1 VISDNASDDDYGSY
15 VEALADPRIVY
26 RRQPR
31 PVPVSENWKQA
42 LSLATG
48 DYVLMLGD
56 DDALAPRF
64 SDIVLPHL
72 ESDRPDLAY
81 LAAYHYCYPGVVPD
95 APAGYFAAVISEFLR
110 GDPEAFCLTRPYARD
125 LAASVLDFRH
135 RFNYNAQHF
144 VLKKE
149 FLESFDSAGGV
160 YQSPYPD
167 FFAAVLIFYRAR
179 SILVLPRNA
188 VVIGISP
195 KSFGAYY
202 FSSRQKEGYRFLDN
216 ESIDPAVAE
225 FVQQASL
232 PGDMNNTN
240 WLVAAEMARRALP
253 PGSLP
258 EVNLQRY
265 AAIQLNS
272 LLREKYVNGVPLDAE
287 IAEMRRRLPFLRR
300 IRFGFLQSVLALMQR
315 RSKEFVLHMIL
326 AAEREVGQYPGDS
339 YRLADIGVHKSIMDA
354 LAWLQR
360 TGLERISA
368 DGQPAEAQ
376 GSFKTEFLRYGGML
390 VRALFP
396 GNADQI
402 ISVLQRGPAGVLRA
416 VARRIR
422 QLAGMPVAP
431 LPVRHPGTPPDPSL
445 LRIVVTRGSASYM
458 LAVEEFDDFEFANG
472 DRLAIVPPDLA
483 GRLLRT
489 PEGDAHIRAADG
501 SGIRVPATME
511 LADFMGYQVPAHLAR
526 LTGAGIETFAELGE
540 AHVANYRKYVGL
552 ESGMSFL
559 EIGSGIGRDAFQL
572 IGELGPAGSYV
583 GIDVQRESIAWC
595 RTNISRAHPNFRFV
609 HFDAAHELHNP
620 YGAKTT
626 MDFPLPAPDR
636 SIDRVAMQSVLTH
649 IFEAEVLHYLREI
662 ARVLKADGLAYVT
675 FLLYSDEIVAASR
688 KNRLTKYGLRFEHK
702 YADGCYVDNP
712 QYPTGGVAYTAEA
725 MQRMIGRAGLR
736 LARPF
741 LKGRWSGYH
750 ADPDDDGQ
758 DVAILAPAEGG
769 RIPA

>member
-1 VISDNASDDDYGSY
+1 MISDNASDDDYGSY
-15 VEALADPRIVY
+15 VDALADPRIVY
-26 RRQPR
+26 YRQRR
-31 PVPVSENWKQA
+31 PVPVSDNWKQA

-64 SDIVLPHL
+64 SDIVIPHL

-110 GDPEAFCLTRPYARD
+110 GDPEAFCLARPYARE

-144 VLKKE
+144 VLKRA
-149 FLESFDSAGGV
+149 FLETFDPMGGI

-167 FFAAVLIFYRAR
+167 FFAAVLIFFRA
-179 SILVLPRNA
+179 STILVLPRNS

-216 ESIDPAVAE
+216 EAIDPAVRE
-225 FVQQASL
+225 FVNRASR

-240 WLVAAEMARRALP
+240 WLIAAEMARRALP

-258 EVNLQRY
+258 AVNLQRY

-272 LLREKYVNGVPLDAE
+272 LLREKYVHGVALDAE
-287 IAEMRRRLPFLRR
+287 LAEMKRRLPVLRR

-315 RSKEFVLHMIL
+315 RSKDFVKHLVE
-326 AAEREVGQYPGDS
+326 AAERKVGQYPADS
-339 YRLADIGVHKSIMDA
+339 YRLVDIGGHKSIADA

-360 TGLERISA
+360 TGRERISA
-368 DGQPAEAQ
+368 DRQQMATHGIFRA
-376 GSFKTEFLRYGGML
+376 EFLRYGGLL
-390 VRALFP
+390 VRAIFP
-396 GNADQI
+396 GSADRI
-402 ISVLQRGPAGVLRA
+402 IAVLQRGPVGVLRA
-416 VARRIR
+416 AGHRFRL
-422 QLAGMPVAP
+422 LAGMSAAP
-431 LPVRHPGTPPDPSL
+431 LPVRPRGTPPDPAL
-445 LRIVVTRGSASYM
+445 LRIVVTRGTAQYV
-458 LAVEEFDDFEFANG
+458 LAVEEFDDFEFHDG
-472 DRLAIVPPDLA
+472 DQLTITPPELAA
-483 GRLLRT
+483 GLLRT

-501 SGIRVPATME
+501 RGIRVPATME
-511 LADFMGYQVPAHLAR
+511 LAEFMGYQVPAHLAR
-526 LTGAGIETFAELGE
+526 LTGAGIETFAELGK
-540 AHVANYRKYVGL
+540 AHIANYRKYVGL
-552 ESGMSFL
+552 EPGMRFL
-559 EIGSGIGRDAFQL
+559 EIGSGMGRDAFQL
-572 IGELGPAGSYV
+572 IGELGPSGQYV
-583 GIDVQRESIAWC
+583 GIDVQRESIVWC
-595 RTNISRAHPNFRFV
+595 QKNISRAHPNFRFV
-609 HFDAAHELHNP
+609 HVDAAHELHNP

-649 IFEAEVLHYLREI
+649 IFEDEAVHYLREI
-662 ARVLKADGLAYVT
+662 ARVLKADGLAYAT
-675 FLLYSDEIVAASR
+675 FLLYSEDIVAASR
-688 KNRLTKYGLRFEHK
+688 KNRLTRYGLRFEHQ
-702 YADGCYVDNP
+702 YADGCYVDNL
-712 QYPTGGVAYTAEA
+712 QYPTGGVAYTSEA

-741 LKGRWSGYH
+741 LKGKWSGYH
-750 ADPDDDGQ
+750 VDPDDDGQ

-769 RIPA
+769 KMPA

>member
-1 VISDNASDDDYGSY
+1 VISDNASDEDYGSY
-15 VEALADPRIVY
+15 VDALADPRVVY
-26 RRQPR
+26 YRQPR
-31 PVPVSENWKQA
+31 PVPVSENWQQA

-64 SDIVLPHL
+64 SDIVIPHL

-110 GDPEAFCLTRPYARD
+110 GDPEAFCLTRPYARE

-144 VLKKE
+144 VLKRE
-149 FLESFDSAGGV
+149 FLQTFAPTGGI

-167 FFAAVLIFYRAR
+167 FFAAVLIFFRAR
-179 SILVLPRNA
+179 SILVLPRNS

-216 ESIDPAVAE
+216 EAIDPALRE
-225 FVQQASL
+225 FVTQASR

-240 WLVAAEMARRALP
+240 WLIAAETARRALP

-272 LLREKYVNGVPLDAE
+272 LLRERYVRGIPLDAE
-287 IAEMRRRLPFLRR
+287 IADMRRRLPVLGR
-300 IRFGFLQSVLALMQR
+300 IRFGFFQSMLSLMQR
-315 RSKEFVLHMIL
+315 RSRDFVEHMIR
-326 AAEREVGQYPGDS
+326 AAEREVGQYPDDS
-339 YRLADIGVHKSIMDA
+339 YRLVDIGVHKSIADA

-360 TGLERISA
+360 TGRERVSA
-368 DGQPAEAQ
+368 DGRQAATQE
-376 GSFKTEFLRYGGML
+376 SFKAEFLRYGGML
-390 VRALFP
+390 VRAIFP

-402 ISVLQRGPAGVLRA
+402 IAVLQRGPVGVLQA
-416 VARRIR
+416 AGRRIR
-422 QLAGMPVAP
+422 LLAGMPAAP
-431 LPVRHPGTPPDPSL
+431 LPVRQLGAPPDPSL
-445 LRIVVTRGSASYM
+445 LRIVVTRGSARTV
-458 LAVEEFDDFEFANG
+458 LAVEEFDDFEFHNG
-472 DRLAIVPPDLA
+472 DQLAITPPDLA
-483 GRLLRT
+483 ARLLRT

-511 LADFMGYQVPAHLAR
+511 LADFMGFQVPAHLAR
-526 LTGAGIETFAELGE
+526 LTGAGIETFAELGK
-540 AHVANYRKYVGL
+540 AHVANYKKYVGL
-552 ESGMSFL
+552 EPGMSFL

-572 IGELGPAGSYV
+572 IGELGPAGRYV
-583 GIDVQRESIAWC
+583 GIDVQRESIVWC
-595 RTNISRAHPNFRFV
+595 QKNIGRAHPNFRFV
-609 HFDAAHELHNP
+609 HVDAAHELHNP

-649 IFEAEVLHYLREI
+649 IFEEEVVHYLREI
-662 ARVLKADGLAYVT
+662 ARVLKVDGLAYAT
-675 FLLYSDEIVAASR
+675 FLLYSEEIVTASR
-688 KNRLTKYGLRFEHK
+688 KNRLTRYGLRFEHK

-712 QYPTGGVAYTAEA
+712 QYPTGGVAYTAQA

-736 LARPF
+736 LVRPF
-741 LKGRWSGYH
+741 LKGQWSGYH

-769 RIPA
+769 KIAA